1 MRLWP
6 RRRQRPPV
14 RGTLGHLSELRNR
27 LIGSVI
33 AVGIGLVV
41 GLIIYDWLLEAVF
54 LPPYCRVLET
64 RDSPASILGDSCSL
78 VITSPL
84 EGFRTR
90 VRVSAYLGVVL
101 AMPVLLW
108 NLWRFITPALDKR
121 EKRWAVPF
129 VVTGV
134 LLFASGASLAYFTFE
149 RALDFLISVSG
160 DVVDPLLG
168 PGAYLGL
175 VTFMMLAFGI
185 GFEFPIVLV
194 FAQLAGLVTP
204 RQLHRARRYAI
215 VGIVAGAAIITPSG
229 DPITLA
235 ALSVPLYVFYELSIL
250 VGYLML
256 RHRSDSGP
264 LRLRRRRSQ
273 EPPNESSEEPSGE
286 SVSTAEP
293 HP

>member
-1 MRLWP
+1 MRLWW
-6 RRRQRPPV
+6 RRRPRPAV
-14 RGTLGHLSELRNR
+14 MGFWDHVAELRNR
-27 LIGSVI
+27 LIWSIV
-33 AVGIGLVV
+33 AIGLGMVV
-41 GLIIYDWLLEAVF
+41 GLIVYDWFLEAVL
-54 LPPYCRVLET
+54 LPPYCRVLEA
-64 RDSPASILGDSCSL
+64 RDAPASVLGDSCSL
-78 VITSPL
+78 IITSPL

-90 VRVSAYLGVVL
+90 IKVSAYLGVVL

-108 NLWRFITPALDKR
+108 HLWRFITPALDSR

-129 VVTGV
+129 VIVGF
-134 LLFASGASLAYFTFE
+134 LLFASGVLLAYFTFE

-185 GFEFPIVLV
+185 GFEFPILLV
-194 FAQLAGLVTP
+194 FAQLAGIVTP
-204 RQLHRARRYAI
+204 RQLNRARRYAI

-250 VGYLML
+250 VGYLV
-256 RHRSDSGP
+256 
-264 LRLRRRRSQ
+264 LRRRSG
-273 EPPNESSEEPSGE
+273 EPPLRRRFRRSAKESEQSAAGGGP
-286 SVSTAEP
+286 TP
-293 HP
+293 